1 MSTAPTNA
9 ANTNVANSTAANHH
23 RGTTQPASAR
33 PQAATLPAVDIIE
46 NEAGITLV
54 ADLPGVAKER
64 LGVKVDG
71 DTLTIEG
78 STDIQVPDHLEVL
91 HREIRHPYFR
101 RTFTLSRELDPS
113 KIEANL
119 QDGVL
124 RLRIPKSDDARPR
137 RVEIQVA

>member
-1 MSTAPTNA
+1 MTTTPA
-9 ANTNVANSTAANHH
+9 NVANRNGVTA
-23 RGTTQPASAR
+23 QPSSAG
-33 PQAATLPAVDIIE
+33 PPAAAVPAVDIIE

-54 ADLPGVAKER
+54 ADLPGVSKER

-71 DTLTIEG
+71 NTLTIEG
-78 STDIQVPDHLEVL
+78 SADVPMPDRLELL
-91 HREIRHPYFR
+91 HREIRHPHFR
-101 RTFTLSRELDPS
+101 RTFTLSRELDAT

-119 QDGVL
+119 KDGVL